1 MTRRIIEI
9 ILEIEGDF
17 DDDPGE
23 IASELEGYVTVM
35 CPGAYRVN
43 GFVVRDEEV

>member
-9 ILEIEGDF
+9 ILEVEGDF

-23 IASELEGYVTVM
+23 IASELEGYIGFM
-35 CPGAYRVN
+35 IPEAYRVEAYV
-43 GFVVRDEEV
+43 GRDEEI